1 MKYINDLAY
10 LSHIKQ
16 TEQLVKDKK
25 QRNKYRQTELFKG
38 SDNTDENNNDENN
51 TDSDNTNDT
60 NETNINS
67 SNVDGNTKGFKDAY
81 NSAPE
86 KVKEYERREGND
98 RRKSNQDRGRY
109 VESRQRKNRRHQRE
123 LRITI

>member
-60 NETNINS
+60 NINS
-67 SNVDGNTKGFKDAY
+67 SNVDGNTKSFKDAY
-81 NSAPE
+81 NSPPE